1 MERRTLP
8 QPARHADGPLDEHGT
23 VPLGMDGAETG
34 RYTADQAAVVVTP
47 LVSQIYAAAAELAGL
62 AEHLLVLHKHQYAD
76 RP

>member
-8 QPARHADGPLDEHGT
+8 QPARHADGTHDKHGT
-23 VPLGMDGAETG
+23 GPLGTDGAATD

-62 AEHLLVLHKHQYAD
+62 AEHLLVLQEHQYAD